1 MKGRFWTGSKVVLGY
16 ITNNVQQLRTFFANG
31 VEQIKDKLHQVNDTT
46 FQLKNSC
53 RWRIIRIECWSVEF
67 WQSLVLRSF
76 FFGQVE
82 TSMQRFQMTNQ
93 TWMKI
98 LHLAVHYCLED
109 IIASL
114 ENRFSNWLMLK
125 RVIALVLL
133 YMKKLLESAK
143 TNKEPLPEVH
153 KNCREKLIGLKE
165 MQTAEMEIIKSVQSN
180 YIVFL
185 SK

>member
-1 MKGRFWTGSKVVLGY
+1 MYSSLGHFLQTEWNKLKT
-16 ITNNVQQLRTFFANG
+16 I
-31 VEQIKDKLHQVNDTT
+31 LHQVNDTT

-53 RWRIIRIECWSVEF
+53 RWRIIRIECRSVES

-82 TSMQRFQMTNQ
+82 TSMQSFQMTNQ

-143 TNKEPLPEVH
+143 TNKEPLPEVN

>member
-76 FFGQVE
+76 FFWPSRDVNAE
-82 TSMQRFQMTNQ
+82 LSNDEPDLNEDTTSCSTLLSWR
-93 TWMKI
+93 
-98 LHLAVHYCLED
+98 HYSKFGKQIFKLVDVKKGHC
-109 IIASL
+109 IG
-114 ENRFSNWLMLK
+114 F
-125 RVIALVLL
+125 AL
-133 YMKKLLESAK
+133 Y
-143 TNKEPLPEVH
+143 
-153 KNCREKLIGLKE
+153 EKVAWI
-165 MQTAEMEIIKSVQSN
+165 S
-180 YIVFL
+180 
-185 SK
+185 

>member
-1 MKGRFWTGSKVVLGY
+1 
-16 ITNNVQQLRTFFANG
+16 
-31 VEQIKDKLHQVNDTT
+31 
-46 FQLKNSC
+46 
-53 RWRIIRIECWSVEF
+53 
-67 WQSLVLRSF
+67 
-76 FFGQVE
+76 
-82 TSMQRFQMTNQ
+82 
-93 TWMKI
+93 MKI
-98 LHLAVHYCLED
+98 LHLAVHHCLED

-133 YMKKLLESAK
+133 YMKKLLESAE

-165 MQTAEMEIIKSVQSN
+165 MQTAEMDIIKSVQSN

-185 SK
+185 SKQEKFQANNRLFKLDLYIDAQVVLKVGGGI

>member
-1 MKGRFWTGSKVVLGY
+1 
-16 ITNNVQQLRTFFANG
+16 
-31 VEQIKDKLHQVNDTT
+31 
-46 FQLKNSC
+46 
-53 RWRIIRIECWSVEF
+53 
-67 WQSLVLRSF
+67 
-76 FFGQVE
+76 
-82 TSMQRFQMTNQ
+82 
-93 TWMKI
+93 MKI
-98 LHLAVHYCLED
+98 LHLSVHYCLED

>member
-1 MKGRFWTGSKVVLGY
+1 
-16 ITNNVQQLRTFFANG
+16 
-31 VEQIKDKLHQVNDTT
+31 
-46 FQLKNSC
+46 
-53 RWRIIRIECWSVEF
+53 
-67 WQSLVLRSF
+67 
-76 FFGQVE
+76 
-82 TSMQRFQMTNQ
+82 
-93 TWMKI
+93 MKI

-109 IIASL
+109 IASL